1 MSTSYDTWLE
11 GNCGIDDAEEARG
24 EAIEARAAELAAGLI
39 GSEDFAWGAL
49 VDLGDDAKNSI
60 LQDVGKFFERVN
72 NLPGGHEGA
81 IAAEAIRLWREL
93 HPTIEAAAKAQAT
106 EEATTELDKA
116 EADMPSSAAE
126 YRRAVSE

>member
-1 MSTSYDTWLE
+1 MSAAYDTWLE

-72 NLPGGHEGA
+72 NITGGSDGQIADQA
-81 IAAEAIRLWREL
+81 IWLFYEL
-93 HPTIEAAAKAQAT
+93 HPTIEAAAKAQAI
-106 EEATTELDKA
+106 EEATAEFDKA
-116 EADMPSSAAE
+116 EADMPRSAAE
-126 YRRAVSE
+126 YRREVAA